1 MTEAKEREG
10 VCNGVD
16 RMEREDGEDED
27 GRREMQRLHKKERDK
42 RKKGT
47 RLRRHSLLEF
57 FLKVLWRLT
66 LTASDI
72 LAGSSS
78 NLSTDCLIF
87 FPDTDKITKGNL

>member
-16 RMEREDGEDED
+16 RTEREDGEDEEE
-27 GRREMQRLHKKERDK
+27 REREMQRLHKKERDK
-42 RKKGT
+42 RKRGT

-66 LTASDI
+66 LTASD
-72 LAGSSS
+72 
-78 NLSTDCLIF
+78 
-87 FPDTDKITKGNL
+87 